1 MKIYKKNL
9 TEFESKLISVRIESN
24 KSKKQLSEIEHIT
37 KFHKSR
43 EEVNKY
49 YNDYLKMVHKD
60 AYDWKKSQNITSKQ
74 LLQRLQ
80 IALAQI
86 KAGNISKKLLNRIW
100 QITYSLYQEKEITK
114 KVYNDIMKSIKSQ

>member
-86 KAGNISKKLLNRIW
+86 KAGNISKKLLNRIC